1 MKRFSIIAFS
11 AISIASSAVSTLANA
26 QVSTNPLTFS
36 YDQYAPSSYSKKVEV
51 INWNSEEGVKR
62 LERSKFKA
70 DFFKLAHHVRAQEE
84 PSTCA
89 IATAVTVTRAIYEL
103 QDKKMPL
110 IKSIPLNFNGKTVAL
125 EYRTIDETTFY
136 NEATDAIVDR
146 RAIVMQYP
154 KDAKTGTFMGGVD
167 MKELAQ
173 MLKVH
178 GVKST
183 VTHVATS
190 TKADVDAFRKVVKEV
205 VNDKS
210 RFLIANYFRGYQGIE
225 MGGHF
230 SPIAAYDE
238 ESDSILIL
246 DIAGHKNPWIWV
258 SITDFH
264 KSMNSK
270 NYAGTD
276 FRGYM
281 VLR

>member
-1 MKRFSIIAFS
+1 MKLFPIFVLS
-11 AISIASSAVSTLANA
+11 AITFATSAMA
-26 QVSTNPLTFS
+26 QVNTNPLTFS

-51 INWNSEEGVKR
+51 INWNSEEGIKR

-70 DFFKLAHHVRAQEE
+70 DFFRLAHHVRSQEE

-110 IKSIPLNFNGKTVAL
+110 VKSIPINFNGTTVGL
-125 EYRTIDETTFY
+125 EYRTIDEKTFY
-136 NEATDAIVDR
+136 NEATDKIVDR

-154 KDAKTGTFMGGVD
+154 KDAKTGAFMGGVD
-167 MKELAQ
+167 MEELAK

-178 GVKST
+178 GVKAK

-190 TKADVDAFRKVVKEV
+190 TNENVDSFRKIVKEV
-205 VNDKS
+205 VNDKE

-238 ESDSILIL
+238 ASDSILIL

-258 SITDFH
+258 SIADFH

-270 NYAGTD
+270 NYAGTE